1 MVGQGRESQ
10 KDNDLFFTCSL
21 IEYISRKTKN
31 IRADVVNK
39 LGKDRISKI
48 YELADVY
55 HCDNIDSVIA
65 YFIDEANIFPGGFDN
80 LADCGYS
87 VPSYWDIGKVYKR
100 LIKMVAENEKI
111 ETVDALIE
119 VYNSFI
125 SSKIDDYNSSVY
137 YENPNYIFECYKKKR
152 ML

>member
-1 MVGQGRESQ
+1 MAGQERENK

-39 LGKDRISKI
+39 LGKTRISKI

-55 HCDNIDSVIA
+55 HCDNIDSVSD
-65 YFIDEANIFPGGFDN
+65 YFIDDANIYMGKFDN
-80 LADCGYS
+80 LSDCGYA
-87 VPSYWDIGKVYKR
+87 VPSHWDIGKVYKR
-100 LIKMVAENEKI
+100 LIKMVADDEKI

-119 VYNSFI
+119 VYRSFI
-125 SSKIDDYNSSVY
+125 SSMIDDYNSGVY
-137 YENPNYIFECYKKKR
+137 YENPNYIFECYKENEI
-152 ML
+152 L

>member
-31 IRADVVNK
+31 TRAEVVNR

-48 YELADVY
+48 YNLADVY
-55 HCDNIDSVIA
+55 HCDNIDSVCDD
-65 YFIDEANIFPGGFDN
+65 FINEANILSGKFDN
-80 LADCGYS
+80 IADCAYA

-100 LIKMVAENEKI
+100 LIKMVDEDEKI
-111 ETVDALIE
+111 EIVDALIE

-125 SSKIDDYNSSVY
+125 SSKIDDYNSSFY
-137 YENPNYIFECYKKKR
+137 YENPNYIFECYKEKKI
-152 ML
+152 L

>member
-1 MVGQGRESQ
+1 MVGQGRESK
-10 KDNDLFFTCSL
+10 KDNDLFYTCSL

-55 HCDNIDSVIA
+55 HCDNIDSVSDE
-65 YFIDEANIFPGGFDN
+65 FIEESNILPGKFDN
-80 LADCGYS
+80 VADCTYA
-87 VPSYWDIGKVYKR
+87 VPSNWDIGKVYKR
-100 LIKMVAENEKI
+100 LIKMVAKDEKTGI
-111 ETVDALIE
+111 IDALIE

-125 SSKIDDYNSSVY
+125 SSQIDDYNSSVY
-137 YENPNYIFECYKKKR
+137 YENPNYIFECYKEKK

>member
-31 IRADVVNK
+31 TRAEVVNR
-39 LGKDRISKI
+39 LGKDRIRKI
-48 YELADVY
+48 YNLADVY
-55 HCDNIDSVIA
+55 HCDNIDSVCDD
-65 YFIDEANIFPGGFDN
+65 FINEANILSGKFDN
-80 LADCGYS
+80 IADCAYA

-100 LIKMVAENEKI
+100 LIKMVDEDEKI
-111 ETVDALIE
+111 EVVDALIE

-125 SSKIDDYNSSVY
+125 SSKIDDYNSSFY
-137 YENPNYIFECYKKKR
+137 YENPNYIFECYKEKKI
-152 ML
+152 L